1 MLRFL
6 IHHALMHVRWQHR
19 TAYLRNKDQ
28 AHWAATL
35 VENVRVGDKMT
46 ERYVAYLAGIGERDI
61 TRLGAQCGFWE
72 RVTRQLDRLSNRI
85 SAEDRKRVERV
96 LQERVPCP
104 SPSRIG
110 RGDGSSE
117 RGPRRIGQGCC
128 ERGDCG
134 RLPRDAAT
142 IVRLR
147 SRCGADPDVLLGC
160 IPRGSDHG
168 DRGDRRRARR
178 APLEDREMSVCSTK
192 TRTAALSVRTRW
204 RPGPWRGSRRPVRSI
219 SANSFL

>member
-1 MLRFL
+1 MVGRAGHGARWNAGRAEPGRRKVAASHGSRSSRSMPRCARCCPRSETMLSITMKRFF

-104 SPSRIG
+104 TRLQY
-110 RGDGSSE
+110 DQWHSE
-117 RGPRRIGQGCC
+117 GTR
-128 ERGDCG
+128 
-134 RLPRDAAT
+134 
-142 IVRLR
+142 
-147 SRCGADPDVLLGC
+147 LLGSDRVTPPVENW
-160 IPRGSDHG
+160 PR
-168 DRGDRRRARR
+168 
-178 APLEDREMSVCSTK
+178 
-192 TRTAALSVRTRW
+192 
-204 RPGPWRGSRRPVRSI
+204 
-219 SANSFL
+219 